1 MYNKAVEEIRERR
14 KKLLK
19 DNYNGSIDKFIDEA
33 IKWEK
38 QHSEKIV
45 NLHKIQEMLKAS

>member
-14 KKLLK
+14 RRLLK
-19 DNYNGSIDKFIDEA
+19 ENYNDSINKFIDEA

-38 QHSEKIV
+38 KHPEKII
-45 NLHKIQEMLKAS
+45 NLHRMHECPKPA